1 MTEKKI
7 IFGRLGK
14 NPELRYTQKQEPTC
28 NFTVAEESEIEGRP
42 HWHNVKVWGKQAEH
56 CNLYLK
62 KGLPIFM
69 RGQNQIREFTTSEG
83 EKKSVTE
90 FKADFIGFTFV

>member
-14 NPELRYTQKQEPTC
+14 NPELRYTQKQEPVC
-28 NFTVAEESEIEGRP
+28 NFTLAEQVKEEKTI
-42 HWHNVKVWGKQAEH
+42 WHKVIIWGKQAEH

-62 KGLPIFM
+62 KGLPVFV
-69 RGQNQIREFTTSEG
+69 RGQNQIREFTTTEG
-83 EKKSVTE
+83 EKKTVTE
-90 FKADFIGFTFV
+90 FRADQIGFTSF